1 MFIWQIRALKLEDSA
16 LAFLD
21 GVIAD
26 FGLYLFVGFIYLLIP
41 FSIWVLSGGLR
52 RKLLKGKPMP
62 PIPPTVVIHFPIGRP
77 TPPPEPH
84 APFPPPN
91 EPLHHD
97 DDD

>member
-62 PIPPTVVIHFPIGRP
+62 PIQPTVVIHFPIGRP
-77 TPPPEPH
+77 TPPQEPV
-84 APFPPPN
+84 APFPQVYEPN
-91 EPLHHD
+91 DYD
-97 DDD
+97 DND